1 MKKRE
6 DSFFGIHF
14 DFHAQRG
21 QTVGADYRPE
31 VVEEMLDRVKPDYVQ
46 CDTKG
51 HYGYSSY
58 PTKIGTPP
66 TGLAHDVLKMWREL
80 TKQRGIAL
88 YAHHSGL
95 FDMAAAQ
102 AHPDWAI
109 VDSAGK
115 VSTEFLSPFGPY
127 ADAYLI
133 PQLKELALEY
143 DLDGAWI
150 DGECWGAFLDYSD
163 HAVNAYK
170 QEYHTEPPRP
180 GDGDFERYKDFCR
193 KGFETYVAHYIG
205 ELKKAKPGFAV
216 TSNWMYSSL
225 MPDRQWVEL
234 DFLSGDLAPDNA
246 VESARH
252 EARCLAARNRPWDLM
267 AWGHHAIPASYEAVN
282 RSTKEYEQT
291 CQEAAMVIA
300 LGGGFQFFN
309 IMYGL
314 GGMVQPW
321 AIPLWARVADFCRQ
335 REFCHKAKP
344 VHQVGVVY
352 PMERVAKTET
362 LYTRH
367 LDAFRNTCSWNNAL
381 LESGFSTEVIFQTEL
396 EDLQNF
402 PLVVLPKAPM
412 LGSDAKA
419 FQTYVENG
427 GHLVVDLGSAPC
439 FADFAG
445 VAVASKEQ
453 QLFFVAGGDAVAA
466 AEGTLARFTGD
477 FAVTGT
483 AYPDNFFDDS
493 PIPLSICKRIG
504 KGSITFMALDF
515 AEIYKHNGSTAI
527 RTFLKNAVYAT
538 GFRPLVEIS
547 GSSYA
552 DLVLTQKDGKL
563 LINIVNTAGP
573 GGLARVR
580 SYNEVP
586 KIGPLTVRV
595 YEESVKRITAVPG
608 GKELPFRQEKGYCE
622 FTLDTVHIHTAA
634 VITLR

>member
-14 DFHAQRG
+14 DFHAQAG
-21 QTVGADYRPE
+21 QTVGTDYRPE
-31 VVEEMLDRVKPDYVQ
+31 VVAEMLDRVKPDFVQ

-58 PTKIGTPP
+58 LTKIGTPP
-66 TGLAHDVLKMWREL
+66 TGLAHDVLKMWRDL
-80 TKQRGIAL
+80 TKERGIAL

-109 VDSAGK
+109 VDSEGK
-115 VSTEFLSPFGPY
+115 VSTEFLSVFGPY
-127 ADAYLI
+127 PEEYLI

-150 DGECWGAFLDYSD
+150 DGECWGTFLDYST

-170 QEYHTEPPRP
+170 KEYHAEPPRP
-180 GDGDFERYKDFCR
+180 GDPDFESYKDFCR
-193 KGFETYVAHYIG
+193 RGFENYVARYVT
-205 ELKKAKPGFAV
+205 ELKKAKPGFTL

-225 MPDRQWVEL
+225 MPDRQTLQL
-234 DFLSGDLAPDNA
+234 DFLSGDLAPENA

-267 AWGHHAIPASYEAVN
+267 AWGHHATPASYEAVN
-282 RSTKEYEQT
+282 RSTKEYEET

-321 AIPLWARVADFCRQ
+321 AIPVWEKVADFCRQ
-335 REFCHKAKP
+335 REYCHKAKP
-344 VHQVGVVY
+344 VHQVGIVY

-367 LDAFRNTCSWNNAL
+367 LNAFRDTCSWNNAL

-412 LGSDAKA
+412 LGADRERL
-419 FQTYVENG
+419 QTYVEQG
-427 GHLVVDLGSAPC
+427 GHLIVDLGSADD

-445 VAVASKEQ
+445 ITKEAEAQ
-453 QLFFVAGGDAVAA
+453 QLFFIAGGDAVAA
-466 AEGTLARFTGD
+466 AEGTLARFAGD
-477 FAVTGT
+477 FTVTGK
-483 AYPDNFFDDS
+483 AYTDNFFDDS
-493 PIPLSICKRIG
+493 PMPLSICKSVG
-504 KGSITFMALDF
+504 KGSITFMATDF
-515 AEIYKHNGSTAI
+515 AEIYKHNVTTAI
-527 RTFLKNAVYAT
+527 RQFLKDTVYAT
-538 GFRPLVEIS
+538 GFMPKVTVS
-547 GSSYA
+547 GSSYG
-552 DLVLTQKDGKL
+552 DLVLTQKDGKRL
-563 LINIVNTAGP
+563 VNIVNTAGP
-573 GGLARVR
+573 GGLSHVR
-580 SYNEVP
+580 GYNEVP

-595 YEESVKRITAVPG
+595 YEENVTAVTTLPG
-608 GKELPFRQEKGYCE
+608 GTQIPFRREQGYCE

-634 VITLR
+634 VIE